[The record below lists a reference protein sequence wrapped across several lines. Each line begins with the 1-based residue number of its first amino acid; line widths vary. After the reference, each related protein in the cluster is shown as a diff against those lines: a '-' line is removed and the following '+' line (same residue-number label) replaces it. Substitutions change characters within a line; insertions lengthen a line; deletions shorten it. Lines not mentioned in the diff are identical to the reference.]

1 MIRQETA
8 VNEEH
13 AENFPYVASYY
24 WWYMGCQRLSGHQI
38 IAFLRLYKLRQTHQ
52 LRFHCDSDFGIF
64 CSLRTFRRRRPVISR
79 AGFKIRRL
87 TGKQELEDEDF
98 REDFERHAL

>member
-38 IAFLRLYKLRQTHQ
+38 IAFLRHISY
-52 LRFHCDSDFGIF
+52 DFTVTPTSEF
-64 CSLRTFRRRRPVISR
+64 FALSEHS
-79 AGFKIRRL
+79 AGDGR
-87 TGKQELEDEDF
+87 
-98 REDFERHAL
+98 